1 MGAGE
6 AKQEAMYYVK
16 AAPLRSLEE
25 LEQLKRELLTKKVI
39 MILKVTPLA
48 EKSIADLLKV
58 VEDLYQF
65 VVSMGG
71 DIARL
76 GEERIIITPPGIKI
90 WRSF

>member
-1 MGAGE
+1 LSSGE
-6 AKQEAMYYVK
+6 ARQEALYYVK
-16 AAPLRSLEE
+16 ATPLRSLEE

-48 EKSIADLLKV
+48 EKSMSDLLKV

-76 GEERIIITPPGIKI
+76 GDERIIITPPGIRI
-90 WRSF
+90 WRNF